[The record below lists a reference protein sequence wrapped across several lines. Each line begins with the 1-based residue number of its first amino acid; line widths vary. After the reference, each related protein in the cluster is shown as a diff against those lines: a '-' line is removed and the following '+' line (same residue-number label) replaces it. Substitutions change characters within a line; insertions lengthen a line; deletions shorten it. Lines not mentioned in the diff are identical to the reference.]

1 MKIINDIDYLN
12 KKCESIS
19 YNESK
24 KIANKMILFM
34 LQNKNIANDSVGLAC
49 NQLGLNDRVFIM
61 KHKNKWIRFINPV
74 ITYKSQETI
83 INEEGC
89 LSIKKKQFKIERS
102 TEITIYHEKSNG
114 DKLMSHGSE
123 DHFNGLDAFT
133 IQHEIDHLNGILIN
147 NKEL

>member
-1 MKIINDIDYLN
+1 MKIINDIEYLS
-12 KKCESIS
+12 KKCKAIN

-34 LQNKNIANDSVGLAC
+34 LQNKNIANNSVGLAC
-49 NQLGLNDRVFIM
+49 NQLGLNGRVFIM
-61 KHKNKWIRFINPV
+61 KHKNRWIRFINPV

-89 LSIKKKQFKIERS
+89 LSIKKKKFKVKRS
-102 TEITIYHEKSNG
+102 LKITIYHEKYDN
-114 DKLMSHGSE
+114 DKLMAHGWENNYDGSY
-123 DHFNGLDAFT
+123 AIT